1 MAVLGVP
8 GQKSGVP
15 GVPATFLADSNSFS
29 HQNVKTCVW
38 RLFRR
43 PLEGFPEGF
52 NTKLCL
58 GRVPE
63 GVREAVWASG
73 TPGKPEKNRPISY
86 PSEFGSERGGV
97 FFRVCGKNPLCISAF
112 DAFGLDIPRGK
123 TAVSGVPGSGGR
135 LGVQTGLQNGVE
147 KGVKF

>member
-1 MAVLGVP
+1 MRSGRGVREGGPGGLRNPEFLENPKKTALFRTHANLGRRSYRVFFRVCGKNPLGISAFDAFGLDMPGTFLAVLGVP

-29 HQNVKTCVW
+29 HQNAKTCVW

-73 TPGKPEKNRPISY
+73 GPKRP
-86 PSEFGSERGGV
+86 F
-97 FFRVCGKNPLCISAF
+97 
-112 DAFGLDIPRGK
+112 
-123 TAVSGVPGSGGR
+123 
-135 LGVQTGLQNGVE
+135 
-147 KGVKF
+147 